1 MKSSIQY
8 LPKPKIKPSNL
19 PYLEEPKP
27 KEIYV
32 NLFQININKPLHLH
46 IYPFTVTPEIGEDD
60 FKIRNKLF
68 RFCSTGEKD
77 NKKRLRD
84 IYGECF
90 IKGNDLFA
98 IKEIKEPK
106 TFFATLVKNGVT
118 EYKIIFQPKKK
129 DRIINSL
136 NNILII

>member
-1 MKSSIQY
+1 MKSTIRY
-8 LPKPKIKPSNL
+8 LPKPEIKPDNL
-19 PYLEEPKP
+19 KYLAQTEP

-46 IYPFTVTPEIGEDD
+46 IYHFTVTPEIGEDD
-60 FKIRNKLF
+60 FRIRNKLF

-77 NKKRLRD
+77 NKKALKN

-90 IKGNDLFA
+90 INGNDLFA

-106 TFFATLVKNGVT
+106 L
-118 EYKIIFQPKKK
+118 
-129 DRIINSL
+129 SL
-136 NNILII
+136 PLCI